1 MQQMSKVMHFLI
13 KYLKI
18 TLTLSICPRMNFWGM
33 QNSELLVEQASRSLR
48 NEQFQTSPEFFPA
61 FKGLIILIYTFCFFL
76 PWRETVL

>member
-33 QNSELLVEQASRSLR
+33 QNSELLVEAS
-48 NEQFQTSPEFFPA
+48 FQIPP
-61 FKGLIILIYTFCFFL
+61 
-76 PWRETVL
+76 